1 LARPNKALL
10 RYRLAQ
16 SLWYSHH
23 SDNNLH
29 NHHNNT
35 CIAIRRGANR
45 SWAVRSLTTST
56 FFIFNKNQANF
67 KFRIL
72 NCHTGVL
79 MEYCPKCCQ
88 KLPPDADFCPNC
100 GTKLIKS
107 SNTEK
112 QPSDEIR
119 ETLNKM
125 GQEMEKAF
133 NIAVK
138 EMQEAYKTA
147 KSNIQKSVY
156 KEPKKC
162 PKCGAQNQNN
172 AIFCSQC
179 GTKLPE
185 NQTEKSE
192 SKE

>member
-1 LARPNKALL
+1 
-10 RYRLAQ
+10 
-16 SLWYSHH
+16 
-23 SDNNLH
+23 
-29 NHHNNT
+29 
-35 CIAIRRGANR
+35 
-45 SWAVRSLTTST
+45 
-56 FFIFNKNQANF
+56 
-67 KFRIL
+67 
-72 NCHTGVL
+72 
-79 MEYCPKCCQ
+79 MEYCPKCGQ
-88 KLPPDADFCPNC
+88 KLPPDAQFCPNC
-100 GTKLIKS
+100 GTKIME
-107 SNTEK
+107 SNNKEK

-156 KEPKKC
+156 KEPKTC

-185 NQTEKSE
+185 RQQEKSE
-192 SKE
+192 SN